1 MAQGG
6 LYYARQMQLAA
17 LRGDGES
24 LAQLR
29 TAALHDAVSLHD
41 AHTNLFNSVTGFEQV
56 CLRRRLT
63 LWLDA
68 SLTCVRVQAV
78 WHGARVPL
86 RMYLSNKLGA
96 MHYVTDN
103 MTLWD
108 AGNFFRSEV
117 GCSYCWA
124 ECAVVV
130 LSVGSSP
137 FCRQLATWAATNTTH
152 LRSLELI
159 HDRHYRFLFD
169 NSVTTVSCQRLRPNR
184 RRTNLCFPDV
194 AWF

>member
-17 LRGDGES
+17 LRGDGEA

-56 CLRRRLT
+56 CLRHKLT
-63 LWLDA
+63 VWLDA
-68 SLTCVRVQAV
+68 SLTCVLVQAV

-117 GCSYCWA
+117 GCSPIAW
-124 ECAVVV
+124 
-130 LSVGSSP
+130 LS
-137 FCRQLATWAATNTTH
+137 A
-152 LRSLELI
+152 
-159 HDRHYRFLFD
+159 
-169 NSVTTVSCQRLRPNR
+169 QRW
-184 RRTNLCFPDV
+184 C
-194 AWF
+194 